1 MRPRHFRQETAMAEF
16 VSLLDETIEGWWDV
30 RNGVIAEVNN
40 IPASRFDFRP
50 VPQVRNVRE
59 MVQHILEIAMMMT
72 AELTRPDTNLRR
84 APFPQLVRRYAGPA
98 YRARTKAALV
108 ALLRSQMKD
117 AERKFRAAGELA
129 LFQFHTRFDG
139 KQGTKYAWW
148 HHGIAQEEYHRGQ
161 LATYQRLMGLVPALT
176 QRIHGG

>member
-1 MRPRHFRQETAMAEF
+1 MPGF

-30 RNGVIAEVNN
+30 RNGLIAEVNN
-40 IPASRFDFRP
+40 IPAAKFGFRP
-50 VPQVRNVRE
+50 VPQVRSVRE

-72 AELTRPDTNLRR
+72 GELTRPDTNLRR
-84 APFPQLVRRYAGPA
+84 APWPQLLRRYAGPA
-98 YRARTKAALV
+98 YRATTKAQ
-108 ALLRSQMKD
+108 LLKLLKSQMQD
-117 AERKFRAAGELA
+117 AERRFRAAGELA

-161 LATYQRLMGLVPALT
+161 LATYQRLMGIVPALT
-176 QRIHGG
+176 KRIQGG